1 MRTLS
6 VLTALLALT
15 CVSISCGGD
24 DEDEE
29 LPDVECPT
37 TPVKYEEVTAFTKC
51 ATCHSST
58 KMGAA
63 RAEAP
68 TDINFDTEAAAK
80 AHAMKAASEVNE
92 GAMPPKATGITLT
105 DAEKDTL
112 YKWALCM
119 D

>member
-6 VLTALLALT
+6 LLTAVLALT
-15 CVSISCGGD
+15 CVSIGCGGD
-24 DEDEE
+24 DEEGA
-29 LPDVECPT
+29 LPDVDCPT

-58 KMGAA
+58 KTGAA
-63 RAEAP
+63 RADAP
-68 TDINFDTEAAAK
+68 ADINFDTEGGAK
-80 AHAMKAASEVNE
+80 MKAMKAASEVNE

-112 YKWALCM
+112 YKWALCSQ
-119 D
+119 

>member
-15 CVSISCGGD
+15 CVSIGCGGD
-24 DEDEE
+24 DDEE
-29 LPDVECPT
+29 LPDVDCPT
-37 TPVKYEEVTAFTKC
+37 TPVKYSEVTAFTKC
-51 ATCHSST
+51 QTCHSSA
-58 KMGAA
+58 KMGDA
-63 RAEAP
+63 RADAP
-68 TDINFDTEAAAK
+68 ADINFDTEDAAK

-92 GAMPPKATGITLT
+92 GAMPPNGTGITLT

-112 YKWALCM
+112 YKWALCAM